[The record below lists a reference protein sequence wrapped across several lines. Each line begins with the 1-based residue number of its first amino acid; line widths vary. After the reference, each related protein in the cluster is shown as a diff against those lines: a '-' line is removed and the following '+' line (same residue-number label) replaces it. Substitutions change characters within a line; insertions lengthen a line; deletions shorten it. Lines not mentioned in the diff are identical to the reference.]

1 MKRYGESSQHEKA
14 KERIGEILR
23 NQGWRVWVDCYAFEC
38 ETAKGPRTYWP
49 DVYAESP
56 EYFPTSKEIMQ
67 LMIDNPDPI
76 FSVVPHTPGNA
87 RDRKRPRTL
96 GEQDRQERAELLW
109 RYKARGVII
118 QNLRAALTMAG
129 FKISGNLTDTTL
141 NISKSLYSAKSGLSI
156 YARGPTKTSGKS
168 LASYRKEAV
177 DYAIKALRHNG
188 L

>member
-1 MKRYGESSQHEKA
+1 MVKVHNMKKQKKESAKSFVIKDGVFGLTATPLNAKQRKA
-14 KERIGEILR
+14 REPTGRMSTQKAQNISP
-23 NQGWRVWVDCYAFEC
+23 Q
-38 ETAKGPRTYWP
+38 AK
-49 DVYAESP
+49 
-56 EYFPTSKEIMQ
+56 KIMQ